1 MEDDKASE
9 IANIASACESLRY
22 LPLCRCR
29 HSYVKT
35 IDAIA
40 IVAVVQAR
48 YFTYRLLMEIIIIV
62 LICAMH
68 TVATENLS
76 CLLNNLWQYYL
87 YLLYSGK
94 I

>member
-1 MEDDKASE
+1 M
-9 IANIASACESLRY
+9 
-22 LPLCRCR
+22 
-29 HSYVKT
+29 KT

-68 TVATENLS
+68 TVATETSAVSLTTYGNIT
-76 CLLNNLWQYYL
+76 CIYCIVEKFDGEKFWQNYFFEHL
-87 YLLYSGK
+87 VK
-94 I
+94 KV